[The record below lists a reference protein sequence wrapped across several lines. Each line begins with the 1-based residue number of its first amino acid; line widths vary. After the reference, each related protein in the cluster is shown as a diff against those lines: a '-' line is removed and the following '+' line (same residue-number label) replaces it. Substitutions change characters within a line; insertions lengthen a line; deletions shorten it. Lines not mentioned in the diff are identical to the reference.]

1 MKVEGRTLMKVE
13 GRKLMKVEG
22 RTLKKVE
29 GRKGESKQRV
39 ECSIADSLPRQKVL
53 TFVLDSGNS
62 TKGNSDSPIEALWAD

>member
-1 MKVEGRTLMKVE
+1 MKVE
-13 GRKLMKVEG
+13 GRKLK
-22 RTLKKVE
+22 
-29 GRKGESKQRV
+29 SKQRV